1 MQGTHLI
8 FELLFTSLFISLS
21 AGVFS
26 GTVLVSSPFSL
37 LSFPWQ
43 SHPCHGFQ
51 VLLSV
56 PSKFPSPAHSTAGIY
71 VQLPVELNMSTTVL
85 IISLPPNILLS
96 LCSLSQGMVPP
107 TSPESQKPGTALDTS
122 LFLTTPIKNPPHD
135 YFVTTNMHFLI
146 PSPFSLSLQTPLPSG
161 RPSVYS
167 LYLRVCLFACLVWF
181 LDSHISESTRHLSF
195 SV

>member
-1 MQGTHLI
+1 MYLFSHPPVVGYLDFQLFAIIKLMQGTHLI

-26 GTVLVSSPFSL
+26 GTVLVSSPFSP

-107 TSPESQKPGTALDTS
+107 TSPESQKPGTALDTYLPLS
-122 LFLTTPIKNPPHD
+122 HNPHKESS
-135 YFVTTNMHFLI
+135 
-146 PSPFSLSLQTPLPSG
+146 PSPIDFIP
-161 RPSVYS
+161 
-167 LYLRVCLFACLVWF
+167 
-181 LDSHISESTRHLSF
+181 
-195 SV
+195 

>member
-122 LFLTTPIKNPPHD
+122 LFLTTPIKNPPQ
-135 YFVTTNMHFLI
+135 VLLI
-146 PSPFSLSLQTPLPSG
+146 LYPKYPSNTLTRFHHHYYPAHLLSLEILLLFLLFPCL
-161 RPSVYS
+161 YS
-167 LYLRVCLFACLVWF
+167 
-181 LDSHISESTRHLSF
+181 
-195 SV
+195 